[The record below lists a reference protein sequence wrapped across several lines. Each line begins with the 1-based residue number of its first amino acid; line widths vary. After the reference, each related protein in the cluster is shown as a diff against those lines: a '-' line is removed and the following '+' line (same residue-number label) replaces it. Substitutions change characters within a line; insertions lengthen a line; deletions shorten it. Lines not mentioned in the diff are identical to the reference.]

1 MDNFEQISGLST
13 SAEEQQTVTEATD
26 TEAVTEEIRFFDG
39 DVSFDTPESYDPVP
53 DQRKKIRSAFSI
65 THFSLFIYL
74 LTSQGV
80 STVLLLICA
89 AVLASAEALNALSLD
104 TNFLLGLNAVCQ
116 YAIAFP
122 LLFLITRFVKKNP
135 NTEKK
140 KLSVKQFLTFFVVA
154 EGFMLLA
161 SITSNLIST
170 VFDKLLGVNSDG
182 SIDSIINISN
192 PILIIVSVCV
202 LAPVFEELIFRKI
215 VIDRLSTFGD
225 GIAIVFSAVA
235 FGLFHGNISQL
246 IYATAVGLV
255 LGYVYTQTR
264 KIGYTVILHAML
276 NFIGGVLPLGVEWIM
291 RESERLKALTTEGA
305 DVNLVLLSLYNTVI
319 IAYDAMIVHFI
330 LGAIAIFVVALVRKK
345 IKVQGSADYR
355 LGTVIKAG
363 TLNFGFISF
372 AILSSV
378 LIFISLLTA

>member
-89 AVLASAEALNALSLD
+89 AILASAEALNALSLD

-135 NTEKK
+135 NTVFIHIPSLRGMNET
-140 KLSVKQFLTFFVVA
+140 LMNRLA
-154 EGFMLLA
+154 EMF
-161 SITSNLIST
+161 
-170 VFDKLLGVNSDG
+170 
-182 SIDSIINISN
+182 
-192 PILIIVSVCV
+192 
-202 LAPVFEELIFRKI
+202 
-215 VIDRLSTFGD
+215 
-225 GIAIVFSAVA
+225 
-235 FGLFHGNISQL
+235 
-246 IYATAVGLV
+246 
-255 LGYVYTQTR
+255 
-264 KIGYTVILHAML
+264 
-276 NFIGGVLPLGVEWIM
+276 
-291 RESERLKALTTEGA
+291 
-305 DVNLVLLSLYNTVI
+305 
-319 IAYDAMIVHFI
+319 
-330 LGAIAIFVVALVRKK
+330 
-345 IKVQGSADYR
+345 
-355 LGTVIKAG
+355 
-363 TLNFGFISF
+363 
-372 AILSSV
+372 
-378 LIFISLLTA
+378 